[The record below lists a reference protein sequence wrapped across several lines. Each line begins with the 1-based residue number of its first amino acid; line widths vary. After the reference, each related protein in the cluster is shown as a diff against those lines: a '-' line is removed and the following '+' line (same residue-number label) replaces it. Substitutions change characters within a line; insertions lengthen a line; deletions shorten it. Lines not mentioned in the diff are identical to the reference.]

1 MEIINWIQDN
11 WALLLAIS
19 AAIDALAGFL
29 PDRWLAYIGLI
40 RRVIMALKPGGTKV
54 MLALIG
60 LLIMQGCSGSP
71 LKAPVSVCAKIP
83 FGESVLCDLAQKS
96 NVTLE
101 VVGDLI
107 MVINLRAIK
116 EEVYSA
122 DDARKVLETIKKAI
136 AVQSL
141 TASDLRSLILK
152 YVDDYP
158 ELILVSRYIY
168 KLDTPQVLTQT
179 DRQMLRDWCD
189 QQLALL

>member
-1 MEIINWIQDN
+1 MNIINWIQDN

-29 PDRWLAYIGLI
+29 PDRWLAYIGLV
-40 RRVIMALKPGGTKV
+40 RRVIMALKPGGTKI

-60 LLIMQGCSGSP
+60 LLIMQSCSGSP
-71 LKAPVSVCAKIP
+71 LKAPVSVCAEIP
-83 FGESVLCDLAQKS
+83 PGESVLCDLAEKS

-116 EEVYSA
+116 EKAYSA